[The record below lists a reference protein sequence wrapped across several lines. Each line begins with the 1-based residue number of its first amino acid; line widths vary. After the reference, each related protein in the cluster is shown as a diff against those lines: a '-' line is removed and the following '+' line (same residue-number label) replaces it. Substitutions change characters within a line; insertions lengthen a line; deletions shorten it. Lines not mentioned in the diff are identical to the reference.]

1 VYKYLILHVNK
12 RYGWV
17 IPTKKEDKMK
27 ATKHAEKR
35 IKTRGF
41 SDATIKIILA
51 HGQLLNAPGGVTKV
65 VFGEK
70 ECQQI
75 IAELKSA
82 IQLVIRAKNRCMIVD
97 GDSIITAYRG
107 FQ

>member
-1 VYKYLILHVNK
+1 
-12 RYGWV
+12 
-17 IPTKKEDKMK
+17 MK

-35 IKTRGF
+35 FQQRSF

-51 HGQLLNAPGGVTKV
+51 HGQLLNAPGGATKV
-65 VFGEK
+65 VFGKK

-82 IQLVIRAKNRCMIVD
+82 IQLAIRAKNKCMIVK
-97 GDSIITAYRG
+97 GDRIITVYRG
-107 FQ
+107 F